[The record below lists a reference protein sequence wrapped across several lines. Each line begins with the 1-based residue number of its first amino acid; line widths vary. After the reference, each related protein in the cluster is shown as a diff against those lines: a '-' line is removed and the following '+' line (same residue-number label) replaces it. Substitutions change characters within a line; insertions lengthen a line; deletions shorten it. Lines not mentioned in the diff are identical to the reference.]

1 MVSLLPFLHMIQ
13 HVWLNLATNLKV
25 EIETYHEWQTR
36 HSGILFY
43 PFLINVHFHV
53 LEMLF
58 FTDCGSLVVVFNSL
72 SVKGPHVAH
81 PRELLVRLLVTTHS
95 CVICCEVI
103 VGCFL
108 KEFTL
113 LAFKVLLS
121 TIYWNF
127 QIELLRSD
135 FPLEKSE

>member
-1 MVSLLPFLHMIQ
+1 MIQ

-53 LEMLF
+53 LEMFF
-58 FTDCGSLVVVFNSL
+58 FTDCGSLVVVFHCL
-72 SVKGPHVAH
+72 SVKGPYVAH
-81 PRELLVRLLVTTHS
+81 PRELLLRLLITTYS
-95 CVICCEVI
+95 CVICCKVI
-103 VGCFL
+103 VGCLL

-121 TIYWNF
+121 AIDWNF

-135 FPLEKSE
+135 FPLKEGE